1 MNRVFMMKGKV
12 SCNKLVGV
20 ITDAYHMKGM
30 VKIKTFTSKPENI
43 CHLKCQYENDDHI
56 IIEKGSVPNVFRI
69 KGVENR
75 TEAEKIIGNKIYV
88 KKEDL
93 PEIEAEDEFYMDD
106 MPGMPVLDSAGAK
119 IGIVMGCFNF
129 GAGDI
134 LEVSFIDGRE
144 EMYLFTHENFP
155 EVTKEFVRI
164 ASVLIN

>member
-1 MNRVFMMKGKV
+1 MNEKV

-43 CHLKCQYENDDHI
+43 CHLKCHYENGINI

-69 KGVENR
+69 KGIENR
-75 TEAEKIIGNKIYV
+75 TEAEKLIGNKIYV
-88 KKEDL
+88 QKEDL

-106 MPGMPVLDSAGAK
+106 MPGMKVLDSTNK
-119 IGIVMGCFNF
+119 QIGIVLGCFNF

-134 LEVSFIDGRE
+134 LEISFTNGTE

-155 EVTKEFVRI
+155 EVTKEFVRMQK
-164 ASVLIN
+164 